1 MLHELIN
8 SHVDQLGQSVVC
20 LLASPLA
27 CLNNK
32 YGHVSTRVV
41 IAFCVLTMHAAIC
54 VVTNSNRQP
63 GTACQCLPGFK
74 GEITWDG
81 DSTTSE
87 SSCTATNCTDFV
99 ESLANGD
106 FTKSNGDLHGSVATF
121 TCDNGFELVGGASIT
136 CSAASADTPWPTAQP
151 TCAGALLR

>member
-1 MLHELIN
+1 MKCQHASYFYI
-8 SHVDQLGQSVVC
+8 
-20 LLASPLA
+20 LL
-27 CLNNK
+27 
-32 YGHVSTRVV
+32 
-41 IAFCVLTMHAAIC
+41 LTVHAAGSC
-54 VVTNSNRQP
+54 TVANSNRQP
-63 GTACQCLPGFK
+63 GTECECLPGFK
-74 GEITWDG
+74 GSITWAG

-87 SSCTATNCTDFV
+87 SACTATKCTDFV